1 MKRAISVALL
11 LFAATTAHAQSEDAL
26 RQYFEGKRVVLHQDM
41 PATQFGADVSASF
54 GGPGRMAFDAYSR
67 NLRTFG
73 VSLPKGASAL
83 VTKLKVK
90 GDAIEF
96 QLEGGG
102 YGVFGDITDPTVTW
116 TMLTKSDREKELER
130 RLDREER
137 YRERERIKDELDDLR
152 RHRDRENDRR
162 RREAEEQTRI
172 NAATISERRARG
184 GSRFNLHFPAKL
196 TDDQLRPDLIVQ
208 ALAEYIS
215 FPWLEKPRPA
225 APPPA
230 PASRPTP
237 AVRPAPQAPPPTSAS
252 LKKGMSLADVERV
265 LGQPTRRSEKA
276 EGSLK
281 LQVLTFETSNDVVEA
296 QFLDGILVKYSFS
309 SK

>member
-11 LFAATTAHAQSEDAL
+11 LFAAATAHAQSEDAL
-26 RQYFEGKRVVLHQDM
+26 RQYFEGKHVVLHQDM

-54 GGPGRMAFDAYSR
+54 NGQGRMAFDAYSR

-73 VSLPKGASAL
+73 VSLPKGASSL
-83 VTKLKVK
+83 VTKVRVK
-90 GDAIEF
+90 GDTIEF
-96 QLEGGG
+96 QLDGGG
-102 YGVFGDITDPTVTW
+102 YGVFGDITDPTVSW

-137 YRERERIKDELDDLR
+137 YRERERIKDELEDLR
-152 RHRDRENDRR
+152 HRRDRENDRR
-162 RREAEEQTRI
+162 RRDAEEQTRI

-184 GSRFNLHFPAKL
+184 GSRFNLRFPAKL

-208 ALAEYIS
+208 ALADYVS

-230 PASRPTP
+230 ARPAPT
-237 AVRPAPQAPPPTSAS
+237 ARPAPQAPPPTNAS
-252 LKKGMSLADVERV
+252 LKKGMSLAEVERI
-265 LGQPTRRSEKA
+265 LGQPTRRGEKA

-281 LQVLTFETSNDVVEA
+281 LQVLTFETANDLIEA